1 MPSGQPAGRRRCLF
15 PSTQLTRYSSRPN
28 IDPLQGQSL
37 AMDRQASGQSSSSAT
52 MVGQTVSHYKIL
64 GKLGGGGM
72 GVVYEAE
79 DTRLGRHVAIKFL
92 PDNLTGDAKAMERFE
107 REARAASLLNHPSI
121 CTIHEVEDHNGHPF
135 IVMEKLEGVSLK
147 QRIRGNPMDVD
158 DLLEVALQV
167 ADALSASHAKG
178 IIHRDIKPANIF
190 ITSTGQTKVL
200 DFGLAKLLRNEKLA
214 TSEETPIEDSLTAV
228 GVIPGTAVYM
238 SPEQARSEELDP
250 RTDLFSFGV
259 VLYEMA
265 TGKKPFT
272 GNNVVMTLDAVLHT
286 KPPSPITLNPRLPKE
301 LECIIGKAME
311 KDRNKRYATASEMKA
326 DLQHLKKETESGLTR
341 TAGRATAPVRV
352 LTNTFQTPGK
362 RQSYLL
368 LAVTALLIT
377 VLAAVGTWF
386 IKHRA
391 AVMGA
396 GSKNAIAVLP
406 LQNLNGDFSVDYLRF
421 ALADEIANT
430 LTYSRTLDV
439 RPSAVTR
446 KYVNADLDP
455 QQVGRDLHV
464 GTVLTGHFQKQ
475 GNHLLV
481 TLEAIETGT
490 ERLLWQTNLTGSTQD
505 LIGMQQQLAKQVRQG
520 LLPMLGAA
528 GGFLETSTRPN
539 NQEAYDLYLR
549 SVALSHDAAPN
560 RDAIKSLEHVVE
572 LDPNYAPAW
581 AEVGQRYYYDATYSN
596 GGEQMFQHSNVALER
611 ALALDPNLIA
621 AASQLI
627 VNRVDR
633 GELTKAF
640 EAATTLAKRRPEND
654 QAHFTLGYV
663 QRYAGMLEESTR
675 QCDTALT
682 LAPGNFQFRSCAW
695 AFMELGKFDR
705 ARDFIQLDAG
715 SEWANYITRSLLLR
729 EGRTA
734 EAREAVKHMSNA
746 PHYHRDLMEACV
758 GLRPQ
763 SELDRMAHDAE
774 TSQPSD
780 PDPELSY
787 YQGAIFAYCGKK
799 AAAFHM
805 LKTAIEL
812 NYCAY
817 SNLLS
822 DPLLRGLHSD
832 RQ

>member
-1 MPSGQPAGRRRCLF
+1 M
-15 PSTQLTRYSSRPN
+15 
-28 IDPLQGQSL
+28 I
-37 AMDRQASGQSSSSAT
+37 
-52 MVGQTVSHYKIL
+52 GQTVSHYRIL

-79 DTRLGRHVAIKFL
+79 DTRLGRRVAIKFL
-92 PDNLTGDAKAMERFE
+92 PDNLTDDSKAMERFE

-121 CTIHEVEDHNGHPF
+121 CTIFEVEDHNGHPF
-135 IVMEKLEGVSLK
+135 IVMEKLEGESLK
-147 QRIRGNPMDVD
+147 QHIRGKAMDVD
-158 DLLEVALQV
+158 ELLDVGIQV
-167 ADALSASHAKG
+167 SDALSASHAKG

-190 ITSTGQTKVL
+190 ITSSGQTKVL
-200 DFGLAKLLRNEKLA
+200 DFGLAKLVRDERMA

-272 GNNVVMTLDAVLHT
+272 GNNVIMTLDAVLHT
-286 KPPSPITLNPRLPKE
+286 KPPSPLTVNPTLPKE
-301 LECIIGKAME
+301 LEAIIGKAME
-311 KDRNKRYATASEMKA
+311 KDRSKRYATAAEMKV

-341 TAGRATAPVRV
+341 TGGLRESSPLRGVSK
-352 LTNTFQTPGK
+352 TFQSSSKP
-362 RQSYLL
+362 QSYLL
-368 LAVTALLIT
+368 LGVTALLLT

-391 AVMGA
+391 SVTGGA
-396 GSKNAIAVLP
+396 KNAIAVLP
-406 LQNLNGDFSVDYLRF
+406 LQNINGDFSVDYLRY

-439 RPSAVTR
+439 RPSSVTR
-446 KYVNADLDP
+446 KYVDADLDP
-455 QQVGRDLHV
+455 QRVGRELHV

-490 ERLLWQTNLTGSTQD
+490 DRLMWQTNFTGSTQD
-505 LIGMQQQLAKQVRQG
+505 LIGIQDKLAKDVRQG

-528 GGFLETSTRPN
+528 GGFLETSKRPN

-549 SVALSHDAAPN
+549 SMAVSHDAAPN
-560 RDAIKSLEHVVE
+560 REAIKTLEKVVD

-581 AEVGQRYYYDATYSN
+581 AEVGTRYYYDATYSN
-596 GGEQMFQHSNVALER
+596 GGEQTFQDSNAALER

-633 GELTKAF
+633 GELGKAF
-640 EAATTLAKRRPEND
+640 AAAAALAQRRPENAV
-654 QAHFTLGYV
+654 AHFTLGYV
-663 QRYAGMLEESTR
+663 QRYAGMLEDSAR

-682 LAPGNFQFRSCAW
+682 LAPGNYSFRSCAW
-695 AFMELGKFDR
+695 AFMELSQFDR

-715 SEWANYITRSLLLR
+715 TEWANYATPSLLLR
-729 EGRTA
+729 EGRIA
-734 EAREAVKHMSNA
+734 EAREAVKKMANVPQH
-746 PHYHRDLMEACV
+746 HRDLMEAAV
-758 GLRPQ
+758 GLRPPA
-763 SELDRMAHDAE
+763 ELDRMAHDAE

-787 YQGAIFAYCGKK
+787 YQGAIYAYSGKK
-799 AAAFHM
+799 EAAFHM
-805 LKTAIEL
+805 IKTAIES

-817 SNLLS
+817 SNLLN

-832 RQ
+832 RRFDELLTAAHECQQAVQAPSTPQSH

>member
-1 MPSGQPAGRRRCLF
+1 
-15 PSTQLTRYSSRPN
+15 
-28 IDPLQGQSL
+28 
-37 AMDRQASGQSSSSAT
+37 MDRETSGQSSSSVT

-92 PDNLTGDAKAMERFE
+92 PDNLTGDPKAMERFE

-200 DFGLAKLLRNEKLA
+200 DFGLAKLLRNERMA

-286 KPPSPITLNPRLPKE
+286 KPPSPLTLNPRIPKE
-301 LECIIGKAME
+301 LEGIIGKAME
-311 KDRNKRYATASEMKA
+311 KDRDKRYASAAEMKA
-326 DLQHLKKETESGLTR
+326 DLQHLKKETESGLSR

-386 IKHRA
+386 VKHRA
-391 AVMGA
+391 GLMA

-633 GELTKAF
+633 SELGKAF
-640 EAATTLAKRRPEND
+640 EAAAALAKRRPENA

-715 SEWANYITRSLLLR
+715 SEWANYITPSLLLR

-734 EAREAVKHMSNA
+734 EAREATKRMSNA

-758 GLRPQ
+758 GLRPP

-832 RQ
+832 RQFDELLTAAHSCQRAVQTPSTPPNQ

>member
-1 MPSGQPAGRRRCLF
+1 
-15 PSTQLTRYSSRPN
+15 
-28 IDPLQGQSL
+28 
-37 AMDRQASGQSSSSAT
+37 

-214 TSEETPIEDSLTAV
+214 TSDETPIEDSLTAV

-301 LECIIGKAME
+301 LESIIGKAME
-311 KDRNKRYATASEMKA
+311 KDRNKRYATAAEMKA

-352 LTNTFQTPGK
+352 LTNTFQTPGR

-430 LTYSRTLDV
+430 LTYTRTLDV

-446 KYVNADLDP
+446 KYVTADLDP

-464 GTVLTGHFQKQ
+464 GTVVTGHFQKQ

-560 RDAIKSLEHVVE
+560 REAIKSLEHVVE

-633 GELTKAF
+633 GELGKAF
-640 EAATTLAKRRPEND
+640 EAAADLAKRRPENA

-715 SEWANYITRSLLLR
+715 SEWANYITPSLLLR

-734 EAREAVKHMSNA
+734 EAREAVKRMSNA

-763 SELDRMAHDAE
+763 SELDRMAKDAE

-832 RQ
+832 RQFDELLTAAHACQQAVQTPSTPPGK

>member
-1 MPSGQPAGRRRCLF
+1 
-15 PSTQLTRYSSRPN
+15 
-28 IDPLQGQSL
+28 
-37 AMDRQASGQSSSSAT
+37 
-52 MVGQTVSHYKIL
+52 
-64 GKLGGGGM
+64 
-72 GVVYEAE
+72 
-79 DTRLGRHVAIKFL
+79 
-92 PDNLTGDAKAMERFE
+92 
-107 REARAASLLNHPSI
+107 
-121 CTIHEVEDHNGHPF
+121 
-135 IVMEKLEGVSLK
+135 
-147 QRIRGNPMDVD
+147 
-158 DLLEVALQV
+158 
-167 ADALSASHAKG
+167 
-178 IIHRDIKPANIF
+178 
-190 ITSTGQTKVL
+190 
-200 DFGLAKLLRNEKLA
+200 
-214 TSEETPIEDSLTAV
+214 
-228 GVIPGTAVYM
+228 
-238 SPEQARSEELDP
+238 
-250 RTDLFSFGV
+250 
-259 VLYEMA
+259 
-265 TGKKPFT
+265 
-272 GNNVVMTLDAVLHT
+272 
-286 KPPSPITLNPRLPKE
+286 
-301 LECIIGKAME
+301 ME
-311 KDRNKRYATASEMKA
+311 KDRNKRYASAAEMKA

-341 TAGRATAPVRV
+341 TGGRDTAPVRV
-352 LTNTFQTPGK
+352 VTKTFQTPGK

-391 AVMGA
+391 ATHGRA
-396 GSKNAIAVLP
+396 SKNAIAVLP

-455 QQVGRDLHV
+455 QQVGTDLHV

-560 RDAIKSLEHVVE
+560 REAIKSLEHVVE

-633 GELTKAF
+633 GELGKAYRGCRRRWPSGVRRTPRPISLWVMCSVMP
-640 EAATTLAKRRPEND
+640 ACSRSPRANATPPSPWLRATISSVPAPGRSWNWANSTGPAILSSWMRARSGPTTSLLPFCCAKAGRRRPVRRRS
-654 QAHFTLGYV
+654 ACRTLLTITAISWKPASGSA
-663 QRYAGMLEESTR
+663 RLRNWIAWRTMLKPASL
-675 QCDTALT
+675 QI
-682 LAPGNFQFRSCAW
+682 PIPSFRTI
-695 AFMELGKFDR
+695 R
-705 ARDFIQLDAG
+705 ARFLP
-715 SEWANYITRSLLLR
+715 
-729 EGRTA
+729 TA
-734 EAREAVKHMSNA
+734 ER
-746 PHYHRDLMEACV
+746 
-758 GLRPQ
+758 RP
-763 SELDRMAHDAE
+763 L
-774 TSQPSD
+774 PSTCSR
-780 PDPELSY
+780 PRLS
-787 YQGAIFAYCGKK
+787 
-799 AAAFHM
+799 
-805 LKTAIEL
+805 
-812 NYCAY
+812 
-817 SNLLS
+817 
-822 DPLLRGLHSD
+822 
-832 RQ
+832 